1 MVLLGGVPIK
11 KHQQHHHFYRCGK
24 RAVESGV
31 KMLTRKKSVDIPK
44 YDDPLMVVLDVI
56 IEYGKLHREW
66 EKEEL
71 ARLEK
76 EKLANEKLYL
86 ESNPC

>member
-1 MVLLGGVPIK
+1 MMKLLLPMEV
-11 KHQQHHHFYRCGK
+11 HRYGK
-24 RAVESGV
+24 RDVERGSR
-31 KMLTRKKSVDIPK
+31 MLTRKKSVDIPK

-76 EKLANEKLYL
+76 EKLADQERNQLQAV
-86 ESNPC
+86 